1 MASMTIGARSEAQ
14 LADNLQAAQRVLPV
28 EQRERLDRVSQ
39 PELPYPYSIRLFQ
52 DKDRVP
58 A

>member
-1 MASMTIGARSEAQ
+1 MTIGARSEAQ